1 MKRFIAPTL
10 PVVAALV
17 ALGGCSNIPE
27 ITSVLTP
34 YRMDVR
40 QGNFV
45 TKEMSMQLKPGQT
58 KDQVRFILGTP
69 LITDLFHGDRWDYV
83 YRFLPGHG
91 EPQQRRLVVYFAD
104 GKLLRVDGDV
114 VADES
119 LAAKD
124 KLLRTES
131 EVIEIKSEA
140 SEADAAK
147 DKIKSSDMEKDKDK
161 EKDKEKEKVKIKVNA
176 LKLEPQM
183 TMPGGK

>member
-1 MKRFIAPTL
+1 MKRFIAPSL
-10 PVVAALV
+10 PVVAALA

-69 LITDLFHGDRWDYV
+69 LINDLFHGDRWDYV
-83 YRFLPGHG
+83 YRFQPGHG
-91 EPQQRRLVVYFAD
+91 EPQQRRLVVYFVD

-114 VADES
+114 IADES
-119 LAAKD
+119 LAVKD

-131 EVIEIKSEA
+131 EVIEIESAA
-140 SEADAAK
+140 SEADAAAK
-147 DKIKSSDMEKDKDK
+147 DKIKSSDMEKNK
-161 EKDKEKEKVKIKVNA
+161 EKEKEKEKVKIKVNA

>member
-83 YRFLPGHG
+83 YRFQPGHG
-91 EPQQRRLVVYFAD
+91 EPLLRLLFVHFAD

-140 SEADAAK
+140 SEADAAAAK
-147 DKIKSSDMEKDKDK
+147 DKIKSSDMEKDK
-161 EKDKEKEKVKIKVNA
+161 EKGKEKEKVKIKVNA